1 MEKSCSLGKL
11 YILYVISVFLS
22 LLVPGDCIVHTFY
35 FSVDEAYLITLIAFF
50 SRKPKT
56 GILMMNMGGPETLD
70 EVHDFLLNLF
80 MDRDLIQLP
89 VQG

>member
-1 MEKSCSLGKL
+1 MFTWCIVHSLCNL
-11 YILYVISVFLS
+11 CISVFFGSRS
-22 LLVPGDCIVHTFY
+22 LHTFY
-35 FSVDEAYLITLIAFF
+35 FSVDRAKLTILIAYF